1 MKTMKETHC
10 TCSIKDISTRTSM
23 KIDDIVSTLDV
34 LGLLKVWKGQYV
46 AAISE
51 EVRNY
56 ILSLRIVDC

>member
-1 MKTMKETHC
+1 MKETHC
-10 TCSIKDISTRTSM
+10 TCCIKDISTRTSM

>member
-10 TCSIKDISTRTSM
+10 TCSIKDISTKTSM

-51 EVRNY
+51 QVRNY

>member
-1 MKTMKETHC
+1 MKETHC

-23 KIDDIVSTLDV
+23 KIDDIVSTWDV

-56 ILSLRIVDC
+56 ILSLRIVDCW

>member
-51 EVRNY
+51 EVLN
-56 ILSLRIVDC
+56 